1 MTSTNLNLGA
11 EAWWR
16 GRTPQQWKV
25 FWAAFLGWALDV
37 MDLIIFSMVISQVI
51 REFNSDRGMAG
62 LAASFAL
69 VASAFGGMVF
79 GLLADRIGRK
89 KSMILSIL
97 TYSVGTV
104 LCGLSTS
111 MGMLMVF
118 RIIVG
123 LGVGG
128 EWGAG
133 AALVTETWPAK
144 VRGRVMA
151 WVQSAFAV
159 GYAIA
164 ALVAAIFVPTLGWRW
179 AFFFGVL
186 PALLTLWIR
195 QHADESETWEKSEK
209 VTTGQAFQRLFAT
222 GYIKP
227 FLICFAFTSFA
238 MLGYWGLFTWIPNYL
253 ATPTANGGRGMDL
266 IGSTV
271 WIVIMQVGAW
281 FGFISFGLFAD
292 RIGRRWAFIIY
303 FVIAAICVPIFI
315 SLKDPT
321 MVMVFAVL
329 MSLFGT
335 GFYSGFGPT
344 FAELFPTEV
353 RAFAQGFI
361 YNGARAVSAIA
372 PAVIGFTSAAWG
384 VGGALTITAGF
395 YVLAAVVVLALLPET
410 RNADL
415 TAVGTHEAH
424 EAHGA

>member
-1 MTSTNLNLGA
+1 MARTVETDR
-11 EAWWR
+11 EPWWR
-16 GRTPQQWKV
+16 GRTRKQWNV
-25 FWAAFLGWALDV
+25 FAAAFLGWALDV
-37 MDLIIFSMVISQVI
+37 MDLIIFSMVIGYVI
-51 REFNSDRGMAG
+51 TEFNSDRGMAG

-69 VASAFGGMVF
+69 VASAVGGLIF

-97 TYSVGTV
+97 TYSIGTV

-111 MGMLMVF
+111 MGMLMAF
-118 RIIVG
+118 RVIVG

-159 GYAIA
+159 GYA
-164 ALVAAIFVPTLGWRW
+164 LAAIITAIFAPTLGWRW

-186 PALLTLWIR
+186 PALLTLWVR
-195 QHADESETWEKSEK
+195 RHTDESEAWEKAEK
-209 VTTGQAFQRLFAT
+209 VTVRQAFAKLFAT
-222 GYIKP
+222 GYAKP
-227 FLICFAFTSFA
+227 FFICLAFTTAA

-253 ATPTANGGRGMDL
+253 GTPVAEGGRGMDL
-266 IGSTV
+266 IGSTL
-271 WIVIMQVGAW
+271 WIVIMQVGA
-281 FGFISFGLFAD
+281 FIGFISFGYVAD
-292 RIGRRWAFIIY
+292 RIGRRWAFIVY

-315 SLKDPT
+315 NLQNPVL
-321 MVMVFAVL
+321 VMIFAVI
-329 MSLFGT
+329 MALFGT

-361 YNGARAVSAIA
+361 YNGARAISATA
-372 PAVIGFTSAAWG
+372 PAIVGFASASFG
-384 VGGALTITAGF
+384 VGGALTITAAF
-395 YVLAAVVVLALLPET
+395 YLLAGIIVFFLLPET
-410 RNADL
+410 KDRDL
-415 TAVGTHEAH
+415 TEVGHDPVESRR
-424 EAHGA
+424 G